1 MLLFLAVCLTP
12 PLFAQTSLDDYREA
26 VMAYSR
32 SLKTAAARSD
42 EAAETMEKARTG
54 FLPQLS
60 LDGSFTATAHHYEGV
75 EQWTF
80 GVLPQ
85 FVQLVYGGGAV
96 RAVYR
101 QATLSYDIA
110 LCDYEFTMHEVRYA
124 ADYAY
129 WNLSASELYASAMR
143 EYVGL
148 IRSLKQV
155 IDDRFREG
163 YIAKGDVLMID
174 TRLIEAEY
182 EQVTAEK
189 NYDVALH
196 NFNILRGT
204 DAGTE
209 VVLAQSIR
217 DSIVRPERQALDRMV
232 VRRADYRAALLRAD
246 RAAAGVRVA
255 EAPYLPQVSVGI
267 GGSWQPYTPNRT
279 GKTTVDGSAF
289 VKLSVPIF
297 HWGERRRAAGAA
309 RAVQA
314 QSEWQAAA
322 LLDAITQEEMNGWT
336 AVIKSLAQL
345 QTSERSLRLAGEN
358 LDLST
363 YSYREGLTTILDVLQ
378 AQVSWIQLYSNAIR
392 ARYNYAVAVSDYRRI
407 TAE

>member
-1 MLLFLAVCLTP
+1 
-12 PLFAQTSLDDYREA
+12 
-26 VMAYSR
+26 MAYSR
-32 SLKTAAARSD
+32 SLKTAAARSG

-60 LDGSFTATAHHYEGV
+60 LDGSFTATARHYEG
-75 EQWTF
+75 EKHWSF

-85 FVQLVYGGGAV
+85 LVQLVYGGGAV

-101 QATLSYDIA
+101 QATLGYDIA

-155 IDDRFREG
+155 IDNRFREG

-204 DAGTE
+204 DAGAE
-209 VVLAQSIR
+209 VELVQSIR
-217 DSIVRPERQALDRMV
+217 DSIVRPERQALDRMLA
-232 VRRADYRAALLRAD
+232 RRADYRAALLRAD

-392 ARYNYAVAVSDYRRI
+392 ARYNYAVAVSDYLRI